1 MGLRE
6 GTTLTPSVQVCETR
20 SESVC
25 EAVVP
30 GSPAPAPAPA
40 PACRTVPRRVCRTQ
54 PSQQQRCQ

>member
-30 GSPAPAPAPA
+30 GSPIPA

>member
-30 GSPAPAPAPA
+30 GSPAPA
-40 PACRTVPRRVCRTQ
+40 CRTVPRRVCRTQ
-54 PSQQQRCQ
+54 PSQQQPCQ

>member
-30 GSPAPAPAPA
+30 GSSAPAPA